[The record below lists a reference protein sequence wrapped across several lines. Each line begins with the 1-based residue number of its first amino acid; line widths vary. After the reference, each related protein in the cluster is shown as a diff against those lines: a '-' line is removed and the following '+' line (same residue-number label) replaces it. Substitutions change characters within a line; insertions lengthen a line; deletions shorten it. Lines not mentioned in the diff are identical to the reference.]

1 MEFELEAV
9 GIDVIEVRWT
19 KSFGRL
25 TSPVYGAILD
35 CLECVEGVDKIE
47 LLRYSALVKI
57 ATHLISPE
65 LAVTTLGHALL
76 EDEALEIALR
86 EESQI
91 DKICVK
97 PIVQAKSAS

>member
-9 GIDVIEVRWT
+9 GVDVIEVRWT

-35 CLECVEGVDKIE
+35 CFEAVEGVDRIE

-57 ATHLISPE
+57 ATHLVSPE
-65 LAVTTLGHALL
+65 LAVTVLGHALL
-76 EDEALEIALR
+76 EDEALGIALR
-86 EESQI
+86 EEANIEEVFVKQI
-91 DKICVK
+91 TPAK
-97 PIVQAKSAS
+97 PTY

>member
-1 MEFELEAV
+1 MQFELEVV

-57 ATHLISPE
+57 ATHLLSPE
-65 LAVTTLGHALL
+65 LAVTILGNAIL

-86 EESQI
+86 EEADI
-91 DKICVK
+91 EKIFVK
-97 PIVQAKSAS
+97 PVTPIKPAF